1 MFLGIINE
9 SVFSVYSHANK
20 VTNVL
25 PWVIFNILQSEA
37 AFPLLFPKLH
47 SYVK

>member
-9 SVFSVYSHANK
+9 STFSVYSHGRSYKCAT
-20 VTNVL
+20 VGDFQDFAEWAV
-25 PWVIFNILQSEA
+25 

-47 SYVK
+47 SYAK